1 MFKKIGLLL
10 LSISI
15 NYAFAQNVWTTKQL
29 FEHKNFIENKGQF
42 DAKKLPNKE
51 AVRFTANI
59 DGVEFCFTNSGYT
72 IVKKVDVKRTEKE
85 LAQVKKE
92 HGILP
97 EDKSEDKEF
106 KFKKAELFHELRF
119 IDANADVIIIAEN
132 QLSNYYSYANIK
144 NGQSKETIIANA
156 FTKLTYRNIYPF
168 TDVVFEFPKNSSGIK
183 YSIYLHP
190 GADAENIKMLLPENA
205 KAKIIKHNIEI
216 NSGIGKI

>member
-10 LSISI
+10 LSIGI
-15 NYAFAQNVWTTKQL
+15 NYAVAQNVWTNKQL

-72 IVKKVDVKRTEKE
+72 IIKKVDVKRTEKE

-106 KFKKAELFHELRF
+106 KFKTFVQAFGFMAQAALEAEKLNHHP
-119 IDANADVIIIAEN
+119 
-132 QLSNYYSYANIK
+132 
-144 NGQSKETIIANA
+144 QS
-156 FTKLTYRNIYPF
+156 RWIY
-168 TDVVFEFPKNSSGIK
+168 
-183 YSIYLHP
+183 
-190 GADAENIKMLLPENA
+190 
-205 KAKIIKHNIEI
+205 
-216 NSGIGKI
+216 